1 MTPRNFLVR
10 GLLAG
15 FIASLFSFGVA
26 YTVGEPQVDAA
37 IAVEEA
43 NAAAA
48 PADEAA
54 EPSDGH
60 THSHGDDAEES
71 GTEVSRD
78 NQSTF
83 GLATGILTVGTALG
97 GVIGLASAFAVGRLG
112 RLRPSQSTAVVALV
126 GYVSFSLVPFL
137 KYPATPPA
145 VGNGDTIGDRT
156 LYYFTVQGISILAAI
171 AAVLVARR
179 LLDRIGT
186 YRTLLATVGGFLV
199 VVVVTALAMPTV
211 NELGD
216 FPADILWYFRLS
228 SLLTNVT
235 LWAGIGIILVGL
247 VGRLHEQEAVKVARR
262 DLAASL

>member
-10 GLLAG
+10 GLIAG
-15 FIASLFSFGVA
+15 FIASLFSFGIA
-26 YTVGEPQVDAA
+26 YSVGEPQVDAA
-37 IAVEEA
+37 IAVEQ
-43 NAAAA
+43 AAA
-48 PADEAA
+48 PDEA
-54 EPSDGH
+54 DGH
-60 THSHGDDAEES
+60 DHHSHSHADDA
-71 GTEVSRD
+71 GPEVSRD
-78 NQSTF
+78 HQSTF

-97 GVIGLASAFAVGRLG
+97 GVIGLASAFAVGRIG
-112 RLRPSQSTAVVALV
+112 RLRPSQSTALVAVV

-137 KYPATPPA
+137 KYPSTPPA

-156 LYYFTVQGISILAAI
+156 LYYFVVQGIAILAAV
-171 AAVLVARR
+171 AAVVVAHR

-186 YRTLLATVGGFLV
+186 YRTVLAAAGGFLL

-216 FPADILWYFRLS
+216 FPADTLWLFRLA
-228 SLLTNVT
+228 SLLTNAT

-247 VGRLHEQEAVKVARR
+247 IGRLYERETMTVARK

>member
-1 MTPRNFLVR
+1 MTPRNFLIR

-15 FIASLFSFGVA
+15 FIASLFSFGIA

-43 NAAAA
+43 NAAA
-48 PADEAA
+48 PVEPTDDGHEHSHADED
-54 EPSDGH
+54 P
-60 THSHGDDAEES
+60 

-83 GLATGILTVGTALG
+83 GLATGIIAVGTALG
-97 GVIGLASAFAVGRLG
+97 GVIGLASAFAVGRIG

-156 LYYFTVQGISILAAI
+156 LYYFIVQGIAILAAI

-186 YRTLLATVGGFLV
+186 YRTLLVTTGGFLV

-247 VGRLHEQEAVKVARR
+247 IGRLYDQESATAARK

>member
-1 MTPRNFLVR
+1 MTPRTFLVR

-15 FIASLFSFGVA
+15 FIASLFSFGIA
-26 YTVGEPQVDAA
+26 YSVGEPQVDAA

-43 NAAAA
+43 GAAA
-48 PADEAA
+48 PEAA
-54 EPSDGH
+54 PAPAADGH
-60 THSHGDDAEES
+60 DHSHAEDS

-83 GLATGILTVGTALG
+83 GLATGIIAVGTAIG
-97 GVIGLASAFAVGRLG
+97 GVIGLASAFAVGRIG
-112 RLRPSQSTAVVALV
+112 RLRPSQSTALVTLV

-145 VGNGDTIGDRT
+145 VGNGETIGDRT
-156 LYYFTVQGISILAAI
+156 MYYFIYQGIAILAAI

-186 YRTLLATVGGFLV
+186 YRTVLATVGGFLFV
-199 VVVVTALAMPTV
+199 VIVAALAMPTV

-216 FPADILWYFRLS
+216 FPADTLWYFRVS
-228 SLLTNVT
+228 SLFTNAT
-235 LWAGIGIILVGL
+235 LWAGVGIVLVGL
-247 VGRLHEQEAVKVARR
+247 VGRLYEQETAKTLRKE
-262 DLAASL
+262 LAASL

>member
-1 MTPRNFLVR
+1 MTPRSFLIR

-15 FIASLFSFGVA
+15 FIASLFSFGIA

-37 IAVEEA
+37 IAVEKA
-43 NAAAA
+43 G
-48 PADEAA
+48 AA
-54 EPSDGH
+54 EPAPEAATDGH
-60 THSHGDDAEES
+60 DHSHADDA

-83 GLATGILTVGTALG
+83 GLATGIIAVGTALG
-97 GVIGLASAFAVGRLG
+97 GVIGLASAFAVGRIG

-145 VGNGDTIGDRT
+145 VGDGETIGDRT
-156 LYYFTVQGISILAAI
+156 MYYFIVQGIAILAAV
-171 AAVLVARR
+171 AAVAIATR
-179 LLDRIGT
+179 LLDRLGT
-186 YRTLLATVGGFLV
+186 YRTLLATVGGFLA

-216 FPADILWYFRLS
+216 FPADILWSFRLS

-235 LWAGIGIILVGL
+235 LWAGIGVVLVGL
-247 VGRLHEQEAVKVARR
+247 VGRLYEQETAERVRK

>member
-1 MTPRNFLVR
+1 MNARNFLIR

-15 FIASLFSFGVA
+15 FIASLLSFGVA
-26 YTVGEPQVDAA
+26 YFVGEPHVDAA

-43 NAAAA
+43 NAATTSSDTVV
-48 PADEAA
+48 AD
-54 EPSDGH
+54 DGH
-60 THSHGDDAEES
+60 SHSHAADDE

-78 NQSTF
+78 NQSTW

-97 GVIGLASAFAVGRLG
+97 GVIGLASAFAVGRIG
-112 RLRPSQSTAVVALV
+112 RLRPAQTTALVALV
-126 GYVSFSLVPFL
+126 GYVSYSLVPFL

-145 VGNGDTIGDRT
+145 VGDGETIGDRT
-156 LYYFTVQGISILAAI
+156 LYFFIVQGISILAAI
-171 AAVLVARR
+171 AAVLIARR
-179 LLDRIGT
+179 LLGRVSS
-186 YRTLLATVGGFLV
+186 YRAVLIAGGGYLA

-211 NELGD
+211 NELGA

-228 SLLTNVT
+228 SLLTNAT

-247 VGRLHEQEAVKVARR
+247 IGKLYEQETIKVARR

>member
-1 MTPRNFLVR
+1 MTPRNFLIR

-15 FIASLFSFGVA
+15 FIASLFAFGIA

-48 PADEAA
+48 PDEPADEEA
-54 EPSDGH
+54 G
-60 THSHGDDAEES
+60 HSHADEDE

-83 GLATGILTVGTALG
+83 GLATGIIAVGTALG
-97 GVIGLASAFAVGRLG
+97 GVIALASAFAVGRIG
-112 RLRPSQSTAVVALV
+112 RLRPSQSTALVVLV
-126 GYVSFSLVPFL
+126 GYISFSLVPFL
-137 KYPATPPA
+137 KYPSTPPA
-145 VGNGDTIGDRT
+145 VGDGDTIGDRT
-156 LYYFTVQGISILAAI
+156 LYYFIVQGIAILAAI
-171 AAVLVARR
+171 AAVMIARR

-186 YRTLLATVGGFLV
+186 YRTLLVTAGGFLAV
-199 VVVVTALAMPTV
+199 VIVTALAMPTV

-247 VGRLHEQEAVKVARR
+247 IGRLYEQETVKVARK

>member
-15 FIASLFSFGVA
+15 FIASLFSFGIA

-43 NAAAA
+43 DAAAA
-48 PADEAA
+48 PAHDAA
-54 EPSDGH
+54 EPAADGH
-60 THSHGDDAEES
+60 DHSHSDEG

-97 GVIGLASAFAVGRLG
+97 GVIGLASAFAVGRIG
-112 RLRPSQSTAVVALV
+112 RMRPSQTTAVVAVV
-126 GYVSFSLVPFL
+126 GYVAFSLVPFL
-137 KYPATPPA
+137 KYPANPPA

-156 LYYFTVQGISILAAI
+156 LYYFIVQGIAILAAI
-171 AAVLVARR
+171 AAVMIASR
-179 LLDRIGT
+179 LLPRLGT
-186 YRTLLATVGGFLV
+186 YRTLLATVGGFLAV
-199 VVVVTALAMPTV
+199 VIVTAIAMPTV

-216 FPADILWYFRLS
+216 FPADTLWLFRLS
-228 SLLTNVT
+228 SLLTNLT

-247 VGRLHEQEAVKVARR
+247 IGKLYEQETAKAVRK